1 MDRKADL
8 RFLQQIIVRQVAI
21 GIVFISCNYRIC
33 SDHSD
38 NSNRNDNS
46 NTSNTSNY
54 GNNSKTRNNSNNSN
68 INDSDVCPRP

>member
-1 MDRKADL
+1 MDRKAGL
-8 RFLQQIIVRQVAI
+8 SFLQQIIVIQVVI
-21 GIVFISCNYRIC
+21 GIVFISCNYRNC

-46 NTSNTSNY
+46 NTCNASNY
-54 GNNSKTRNNSNNSN
+54 GNNSKTRNNSNND